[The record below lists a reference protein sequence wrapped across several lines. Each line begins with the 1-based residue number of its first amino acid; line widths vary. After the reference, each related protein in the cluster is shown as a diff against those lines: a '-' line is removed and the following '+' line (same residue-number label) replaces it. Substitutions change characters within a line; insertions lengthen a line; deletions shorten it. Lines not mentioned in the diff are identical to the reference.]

1 MSEVELA
8 VHPIARTDVEDFLFA
23 EAELLD
29 EWRLPEWLELFTDD
43 AIYYVPATDLA
54 VDASPDNNLF
64 YVADDRFRLSER
76 VKRLMKRTAHAEFR
90 DGYVFRQQPV
100 SSGAGQRHVQDQGK
114 ALPSRQRRSS
124 RPGARQHHSVKVTPG
139 MDKKLKNNVAVV
151 TGAARGIGLAI
162 AERLARDGARLVV
175 ADLDEAEL
183 DKATEHLI
191 KEFGA
196 EVASY
201 AGDLSSESVAKGTID
216 LAVDR
221 FGRLDVLVNNAG
233 GGIIR
238 AFAEHTPETLR
249 TTIDRNLWTVLWCSW
264 HAIPKMRANSYGRIV
279 NLGADSV
286 RNGLWD
292 HAAYNAAK
300 GGVHGLTTG
309 MAREFARDGITV
321 NTVAPCAVN
330 TPQMV
335 AITKRDPAL
344 AAKFV
349 SVIPMGR
356 PAEMEEVASMV
367 SYLASAEA
375 SFVTGQVISVN
386 GGSTML

>member
-1 MSEVELA
+1 MIRKLEGN
-8 VHPIARTDVEDFLFA
+8 IA
-23 EAELLD
+23 
-29 EWRLPEWLELFTDD
+29 
-43 AIYYVPATDLA
+43 I
-54 VDASPDNNLF
+54 
-64 YVADDRFRLSER
+64 
-76 VKRLMKRTAHAEFR
+76 
-90 DGYVFRQQPV
+90 
-100 SSGAGQRHVQDQGK
+100 
-114 ALPSRQRRSS
+114 
-124 RPGARQHHSVKVTPG
+124 
-139 MDKKLKNNVAVV
+139 V
-151 TGAARGIGLAI
+151 TGAAKGIGLAI
-162 AERLARDGARLVV
+162 AERLARDGAKLVL
-175 ADLDEAEL
+175 ADVDG
-183 DKATEHLI
+183 KALEQAAQAL
-191 KEFGA
+191 KSDMKA
-196 EVASY
+196 EVASL
-201 AGDLSSESVAKGTID
+201 AGDLSSEEVARDTVN
-216 LAVDR
+216 LAVER
-221 FGRLDVLVNNAG
+221 FGQLDILINNAG
-233 GGIIR
+233 GGIIKP
-238 AFAEHTPETLR
+238 FVEQTPQTLK

-264 HAIPKMRANSYGRIV
+264 HAVPKMRAKGYGRII
-279 NLGADSV
+279 NIGADSV

-309 MAREFARDGITV
+309 MAREFARDGITI

-335 AITKRDPAL
+335 AITKSDPAL

>member
-1 MSEVELA
+1 
-8 VHPIARTDVEDFLFA
+8 
-23 EAELLD
+23 
-29 EWRLPEWLELFTDD
+29 
-43 AIYYVPATDLA
+43 
-54 VDASPDNNLF
+54 
-64 YVADDRFRLSER
+64 
-76 VKRLMKRTAHAEFR
+76 
-90 DGYVFRQQPV
+90 
-100 SSGAGQRHVQDQGK
+100 
-114 ALPSRQRRSS
+114 
-124 RPGARQHHSVKVTPG
+124 
-139 MDKKLKNNVAVV
+139 MDKKLKNNIAVV
-151 TGAARGIGLAI
+151 TGAAKGIGLAI
-162 AERLARDGARLVV
+162 AERLAKDGAKLVL
-175 ADLDEAEL
+175 ADLDETGLNQASAYL
-183 DKATEHLI
+183 TSQFDT
-191 KEFGA
+191 
-196 EVASY
+196 EVAIQ
-201 AGDLSSESVAKGTID
+201 AGDLSDQGVAEKTIKLASE
-216 LAVDR
+216 R
-221 FGRLDVLVNNAG
+221 FGRLDILVNNAG
-233 GGIIR
+233 GGIIKP
-238 AFAEHTPETLR
+238 FAEHTPETLK

-264 HAIPKMRANSYGRIV
+264 YAVTPMRKQGYGRIV

-300 GGVHGLTTG
+300 GGMHGLTTG
-309 MAREFARDGITV
+309 MAREFAREGITV

-335 AITKRDPAL
+335 AITRNDPAL